1 MDPLIADLEQRV
13 KTGDAND
20 TWALG
25 FSSGS
30 MVFQRSA
37 ILCPMT
43 AKAIA
48 RTNHTEKVRGILL
61 MMQNYRLLEDDKAIP
76 TCDPIRQGCYAFGLL
91 FEDADLRPDNAHR
104 WLCVPVRAAPLG
116 APVSR
121 PRAEGPDQG
130 SLA

>member
-76 TCDPIRQGCYAFGLL
+76 TCDPIRQGCYAFGLYSRMLIFGLTTLTAGFVFL
-91 FEDADLRPDNAHR
+91 FVQRPWA
-104 WLCVPVRAAPLG
+104 LLFLG
-116 APVSR
+116 
-121 PRAEGPDQG
+121 QG
-130 SLA
+130 LKGLIKDP